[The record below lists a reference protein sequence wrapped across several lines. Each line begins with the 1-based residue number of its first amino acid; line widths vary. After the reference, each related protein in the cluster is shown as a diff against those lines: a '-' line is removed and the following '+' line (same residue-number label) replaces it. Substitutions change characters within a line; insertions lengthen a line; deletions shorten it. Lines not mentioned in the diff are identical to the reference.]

1 MTGPEILTITGAAAA
16 LAVTPGPETILTI
29 RLSSLRRRA
38 GLVYALGTATGT
50 VIWMVLALTGVS
62 ALLTVYPAAV
72 QVLKIVGGL
81 YLCFL
86 GVLAARQAVLLRRS
100 PSASTPS
107 AQSSAPGA
115 ATSAQS
121 SASVQSASAH
131 SAASASV
138 QSASAHS
145 AASAS
150 GAAASAQSSA
160 SAAEPNGDV
169 VAGPVSEIATA
180 MESNSWGHLRSIV
193 SYRRGILSSL
203 SNPKVGLFFLAILPT
218 LVPASPTGVDY
229 ALLIAVVLGV
239 LLAYQIVLALTASL
253 AASAMAHRS
262 ADFFIEA
269 ASAVILLIIGIAV
282 IVIPI

>member
-1 MTGPEILTITGAAAA
+1 MEELPHPARFFRRRAVTGPEILTITGAAAA

-100 PSASTPS
+100 LSASTPS
-107 AQSSAPGA
+107 AQSSAP
-115 ATSAQS
+115 
-121 SASVQSASAH
+121 
-131 SAASASV
+131 
-138 QSASAHS
+138 
-145 AASAS
+145 

-193 SYRRGILSSL
+193 SYRRGIVSSL

-282 IVIPI
+282 IAIPI

>member
-1 MTGPEILTITGAAAA
+1 MEELPHPARFFRRRAVTGPEILTITGAAAA

-86 GVLAARQAVLLRRS
+86 GVLAVRQAVLLRRS
-100 PSASTPS
+100 LSASTPS

-115 ATSAQS
+115 A
-121 SASVQSASAH
+121 
-131 SAASASV
+131 
-138 QSASAHS
+138 
-145 AASAS
+145 
-150 GAAASAQSSA
+150 ASAQSSA
-160 SAAEPNGDV
+160 SAAEPTGDV

-193 SYRRGILSSL
+193 SYRRGIVSSL

-282 IVIPI
+282 IAIPI

>member
-100 PSASTPS
+100 LSASTPS
-107 AQSSAPGA
+107 AQS
-115 ATSAQS
+115 
-121 SASVQSASAH
+121 
-131 SAASASV
+131 
-138 QSASAHS
+138 
-145 AASAS
+145 SAS

-180 MESNSWGHLRSIV
+180 MGSNSWGHLRSIV

-282 IVIPI
+282 IAIPI

>member
-100 PSASTPS
+100 LSASTPS
-107 AQSSAPGA
+107 AQS
-115 ATSAQS
+115 
-121 SASVQSASAH
+121 
-131 SAASASV
+131 
-138 QSASAHS
+138 
-145 AASAS
+145 SAS

>member
-100 PSASTPS
+100 LSASTPS

-131 SAASASV
+131 SAASAPE
-138 QSASAHS
+138 
-145 AASAS
+145 
-150 GAAASAQSSA
+150 AAASAQSSA

-282 IVIPI
+282 IAIPI

>member
-1 MTGPEILTITGAAAA
+1 MTGPEIITITGAAAA

-62 ALLTVYPAAV
+62 TLLTVYPAAV
-72 QVLKIVGGL
+72 QVLKVVGGL

-86 GVLAARQAVLLRRS
+86 GILAVRQAVRLRRRLR
-100 PSASTPS
+100 T
-107 AQSSAPGA
+107 
-115 ATSAQS
+115 TSADPGTTS
-121 SASVQSASAH
+121 TT
-131 SAASASV
+131 AASATNPTTAESTD
-138 QSASAHS
+138 SRS
-145 AASAS
+145 AA
-150 GAAASAQSSA
+150 
-160 SAAEPNGDV
+160 D
-169 VAGPVSEIATA
+169 GPVSEIATV

-193 SYRRGILSSL
+193 SYRRGIISSL

-218 LVPASPTGVDY
+218 LVPASPSGVDY
-229 ALLIAVVLGV
+229 ALLIGLVLGV
-239 LLAYQIVLALTASL
+239 LLSYQLVLACLASL

-269 ASAVILLIIGIAV
+269 VSAVILLVIGIAV

>member
-100 PSASTPS
+100 LSASTPS
-107 AQSSAPGA
+107 AQSSAP
-115 ATSAQS
+115 
-121 SASVQSASAH
+121 
-131 SAASASV
+131 
-138 QSASAHS
+138 
-145 AASAS
+145 

-180 MESNSWGHLRSIV
+180 MESNSWGLLRSIV

>member
-100 PSASTPS
+100 LSASTP
-107 AQSSAPGA
+107 AE
-115 ATSAQS
+115 
-121 SASVQSASAH
+121 
-131 SAASASV
+131 
-138 QSASAHS
+138 
-145 AASAS
+145 
-150 GAAASAQSSA
+150 QSSA
-160 SAAEPNGDV
+160 SAPTGAASARSGASAPTGPASARSSASTAEPTDDV

-180 MESNSWGHLRSIV
+180 MESTSWGHLRSVV
-193 SYRRGILSSL
+193 SYRRGIVSSL

-229 ALLIAVVLGV
+229 VLLIAVVLGV

>member
-100 PSASTPS
+100 LSASTPS
-107 AQSSAPGA
+107 AQSSAP
-115 ATSAQS
+115 
-121 SASVQSASAH
+121 
-131 SAASASV
+131 
-138 QSASAHS
+138 
-145 AASAS
+145 

-282 IVIPI
+282 IAIPI

>member
-1 MTGPEILTITGAAAA
+1 
-16 LAVTPGPETILTI
+16 
-29 RLSSLRRRA
+29 
-38 GLVYALGTATGT
+38 
-50 VIWMVLALTGVS
+50 
-62 ALLTVYPAAV
+62 
-72 QVLKIVGGL
+72 
-81 YLCFL
+81 
-86 GVLAARQAVLLRRS
+86 
-100 PSASTPS
+100 
-107 AQSSAPGA
+107 
-115 ATSAQS
+115 
-121 SASVQSASAH
+121 
-131 SAASASV
+131 
-138 QSASAHS
+138 
-145 AASAS
+145 
-150 GAAASAQSSA
+150 
-160 SAAEPNGDV
+160 
-169 VAGPVSEIATA
+169 

-282 IVIPI
+282 IAIPI

>member
-29 RLSSLRRRA
+29 RLSSLRRKA

-86 GVLAARQAVLLRRS
+86 GILAARQALLLRRS
-100 PSASTPS
+100 L
-107 AQSSAPGA
+107 
-115 ATSAQS
+115 
-121 SASVQSASAH
+121 
-131 SAASASV
+131 SAASAA
-138 QSASAHS
+138 ASGQS
-145 AASAS
+145 AAS
-150 GAAASAQSSA
+150 GVA
-160 SAAEPNGDV
+160 SAAEPNGEV
-169 VAGPVSEIATA
+169 VEGPISEIAAA
-180 MESNSWGHLRSIV
+180 MESNSWGHLRSVV
-193 SYRRGILSSL
+193 SYRRGIVSSL

-218 LVPASPTGVDY
+218 LVPASPSGIDY

-269 ASAVILLIIGIAV
+269 ASAVILLVIGIAV
-282 IVIPI
+282 IAIPI

>member
-1 MTGPEILTITGAAAA
+1 MTGPEIITITGAAAA

-62 ALLTVYPAAV
+62 TLLTVYPAAV
-72 QVLKIVGGL
+72 QVLKVVGGL

-86 GVLAARQAVLLRRS
+86 GILAVRQAVRLRRRLR
-100 PSASTPS
+100 T
-107 AQSSAPGA
+107 
-115 ATSAQS
+115 TSADPGTTS
-121 SASVQSASAH
+121 TTAASATNPTTAESTDSH
-131 SAASASV
+131 SAA
-138 QSASAHS
+138 
-145 AASAS
+145 
-150 GAAASAQSSA
+150 
-160 SAAEPNGDV
+160 D
-169 VAGPVSEIATA
+169 GPVSEIATV

-193 SYRRGILSSL
+193 SYRRGIISSL

-218 LVPASPTGVDY
+218 LVPASPSGVDY
-229 ALLIAVVLGV
+229 ALLIGLVLGV
-239 LLAYQIVLALTASL
+239 LLSYQLVLACLASL

-269 ASAVILLIIGIAV
+269 VSAVILLVIGIAV

>member
-100 PSASTPS
+100 LSASTPS

-115 ATSAQS
+115 
-121 SASVQSASAH
+121 
-131 SAASASV
+131 
-138 QSASAHS
+138 ASAHS

-160 SAAEPNGDV
+160 SAAEPNSDV

-282 IVIPI
+282 IAIPI

>member
-1 MTGPEILTITGAAAA
+1 MEELPHPARFFRRRAVTGPEILTITGAAAA

-100 PSASTPS
+100 LSASTPS

-115 ATSAQS
+115 
-121 SASVQSASAH
+121 
-131 SAASASV
+131 
-138 QSASAHS
+138 
-145 AASAS
+145 
-150 GAAASAQSSA
+150 
-160 SAAEPNGDV
+160 
-169 VAGPVSEIATA
+169 
-180 MESNSWGHLRSIV
+180 
-193 SYRRGILSSL
+193 GI
-203 SNPKVGLFFLAILPT
+203 G
-218 LVPASPTGVDY
+218 
-229 ALLIAVVLGV
+229 AVVGIGAVGIGALGRV
-239 LLAYQIVLALTASL
+239 GGCIG
-253 AASAMAHRS
+253 
-262 ADFFIEA
+262 
-269 ASAVILLIIGIAV
+269 AVVGIGCRTERRCRRRTGQ
-282 IVIPI
+282 

>member
-1 MTGPEILTITGAAAA
+1 MEELPHPARFFRRRAVTGPEILTITGAAAA

-72 QVLKIVGGL
+72 QVLKTVGGL

-100 PSASTPS
+100 LSASTPS

-115 ATSAQS
+115 A
-121 SASVQSASAH
+121 
-131 SAASASV
+131 
-138 QSASAHS
+138 
-145 AASAS
+145 
-150 GAAASAQSSA
+150 ASAQSSA
-160 SAAEPNGDV
+160 SAAEPTGDV

-193 SYRRGILSSL
+193 SYRRGIVSSL

-282 IVIPI
+282 IAIPI

>member
-1 MTGPEILTITGAAAA
+1 RFFRRRAVTGPEILTITGAAAA

-72 QVLKIVGGL
+72 QVLKLVGGL

-100 PSASTPS
+100 LSASTPS
-107 AQSSAPGA
+107 AQQSSASGA
-115 ATSAQS
+115 
-121 SASVQSASAH
+121 ASVQSASA
-131 SAASASV
+131 
-138 QSASAHS
+138 Q
-145 AASAS
+145 
-150 GAAASAQSSA
+150 QSSA
-160 SAAEPNGDV
+160 LGPAAEPNGDV
-169 VAGPVSEIATA
+169 AAGPVSEIATA
-180 MESNSWGHLRSIV
+180 IQPNSWGHLRSIV
-193 SYRRGILSSL
+193 SYRRGIVSSL

-229 ALLIAVVLGV
+229 VLLIAVVLGV

-269 ASAVILLIIGIAV
+269 ASAIILLIIGIAV
-282 IVIPI
+282 IAIPI

>member
-1 MTGPEILTITGAAAA
+1 RRRAVTGPEILTITGAAAA

-29 RLSSLRRRA
+29 RLSSLRRKA

-86 GVLAARQAVLLRRS
+86 AVLAARQAALLRRS
-100 PSASTPS
+100 LSASS
-107 AQSSAPGA
+107 ATASSAM
-115 ATSAQS
+115 S
-121 SASVQSASAH
+121 SR
-131 SAASASV
+131 
-138 QSASAHS
+138 
-145 AASAS
+145 
-150 GAAASAQSSA
+150 AASAQSAASGSGTASAGAASAQSATSAAGTA
-160 SAAEPNGDV
+160 SAAERNDDV
-169 VAGPVSEIATA
+169 ACGPVSEIATA
-180 MESNSWGHLRSIV
+180 MESTSWGHLRSVV
-193 SYRRGILSSL
+193 SYRRGIVSSL

-229 ALLIAVVLGV
+229 VLLIAVVLGV

-269 ASAVILLIIGIAV
+269 ASAIILLIIGIAV
-282 IVIPI
+282 IAIPI